1 MNTNDINIA
10 KRAIQQINNSDYK
23 HVDELNDWIQKYNG
37 ADNFIDKC
45 CIGVIDHETVCF
57 RFPEKKQQGTVRR
70 IAFDVK

>member
-23 HVDELNDWIQKYNG
+23 RVDEFNDWIQKYNG

-45 CIGVIDHETVCF
+45 CIGIIDNTTVCF
-57 RFPEKKQQGTVRR
+57 RFPEKEQQGIVRR
-70 IAFDVK
+70 IAFNIK